1 MTLNVSIGS
10 AQALNGR
17 EAGLQAAHQALN
29 KLGTAAASFGFI
41 IASHQYQ
48 AREVISGVSGLLG
61 DTPLIGFSSP
71 AGQEPMPLAVCAPP
85 ASATRR
91 WRG

>member
-29 KLGTAAASFGFI
+29 KLGSAAASFGFI

-61 DTPLIGFSSP
+61 DTPVIGFMNLKVSVFYQFDNDEFIR
-71 AGQEPMPLAVCAPP
+71 GPLGPL
-85 ASATRR
+85 
-91 WRG
+91 

>member
-29 KLGTAAASFGFI
+29 KLGSTAASLGFI
-41 IASHQYQ
+41 IASHQYL
-48 AREVISGVSGLLG
+48 S
-61 DTPLIGFSSP
+61 LIHI
-71 AGQEPMPLAVCAPP
+71 
-85 ASATRR
+85 
-91 WRG
+91 

>member
-1 MTLNVSIGS
+1 MTMIASVGS

-29 KLGTAAASFGFI
+29 RLGANAPGFAVV

-48 AREVISGVSGLLG
+48 PREVLNGVSSLLG
-61 DTPLIGFSSP
+61 D
-71 AGQEPMPLAVCAPP
+71 C
-85 ASATRR
+85 R
-91 WRG
+91 